1 MDIKIPLLSEQNF
14 SDNVDKTILSLI
26 GIANKQ
32 PLGIKNQIIEVN
44 SWKTVQSIV
53 RLGLAKQFFKVGD

>member
-32 PLGIKNQIIEVN
+32 PLGIKNQIIEVS

-53 RLGLAKQFFKVGD
+53 RLGLAK

>member
-1 MDIKIPLLSEQNF
+1 MNVDIKIPLLSEKIYSENI
-14 SDNVDKTILSLI
+14 DKTILALI

-53 RLGLAKQFFKVGD
+53 QLGLAK

>member
-1 MDIKIPLLSEQNF
+1 MDIKIPLLSEQIYSENI
-14 SDNVDKTILSLI
+14 DKTILALI

-53 RLGLAKQFFKVGD
+53 RLGLAK

>member
-1 MDIKIPLLSEQNF
+1 MDIKIPLLSEQIYSENI
-14 SDNVDKTILSLI
+14 DKTILSLI

-53 RLGLAKQFFKVGD
+53 QLGLAKQFFKVGD

>member
-32 PLGIKNQIIEVN
+32 PLGIKNQIIEAS

-53 RLGLAKQFFKVGD
+53 RLGLAK

>member
-1 MDIKIPLLSEQNF
+1 MDIKIPLLSEQIY

-44 SWKTVQSIV
+44 SWKTV
-53 RLGLAKQFFKVGD
+53 